1 MISHA
6 AESRINIFSIVYLVM
21 CIERRH
27 EHDFATYASN
37 LRVEEVSNNAN
48 KGAVE
53 NINQQG
59 SK

>member
-1 MISHA
+1 MW
-6 AESRINIFSIVYLVM
+6 
-21 CIERRH
+21 IERRH
-27 EHDFATYASN
+27 EYDFATKAPT

-48 KGAVE
+48 KGAME